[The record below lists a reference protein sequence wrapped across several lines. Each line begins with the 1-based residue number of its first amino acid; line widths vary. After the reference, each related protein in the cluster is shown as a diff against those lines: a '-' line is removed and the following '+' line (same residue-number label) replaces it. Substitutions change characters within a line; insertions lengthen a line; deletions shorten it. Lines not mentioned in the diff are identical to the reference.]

1 MRSFNEQ
8 IKPKASQGWNPYGAA
23 VPEGWNN
30 RLLPDM
36 MTGFWFRIAK
46 PCITMMTI
54 GGIPGKGV
62 LFSWGERGS
71 YQMFF
76 SESEAEKLYKTVYS
90 RAGRFDLSFSGEIE
104 SIRSIR
110 CGEASLHGCTKA
122 LGLLKGLRVLDLQGT
137 AATARI
143 EDFEGLALREL
154 AISGSEVAGTLDE
167 LSGQT
172 ELEVLRL
179 SEVQGLTGDVGVI
192 AGMPTLRRLDLHGC
206 SGLDYTH
213 RVLPAGWVAP
223 EIDLSD
229 MGLSAVA
236 VDQFLNDLANT
247 LVPDGKLNIAGN
259 NAAHTAASDGAIA
272 ALRGAGWV
280 VAVNEDGV

>member
-30 RLLPDM
+30 RRLPGI
-36 MTGFWFRIAK
+36 MTGLWFETSKPSIA
-46 PCITMMTI
+46 MMTI
-54 GGIPGKGV
+54 GGTPGKGI
-62 LFSWGERGS
+62 LFSWGERGT

-76 SESEAEKLYKTVYS
+76 SESDEGKQYKTVYS
-90 RAGRFDLSFSGEIE
+90 RAGRFGVSMCGEIE
-104 SIRSIR
+104 SIHTIR
-110 CGEASLHGCTKA
+110 CSEAALHGSTNQ
-122 LGLLKGLRVLDLQGT
+122 LHLLQGLRALDLHGT
-137 AATARI
+137 AVRVRF

-154 AISGSEVAGTLDE
+154 VITGSEVAGALDG
-167 LSGQT
+167 LSAQT

-179 SEVQGLTGDVGVI
+179 SNVQGLTGDVGVI
-192 AGMPTLRRLDLHGC
+192 AEMPKLRRLDLHGC

-280 VAVNEDGV
+280 VAVNEDGA